1 VTARDDKRVEALAA
15 EGARSEDG
23 LGARLSGLC
32 RTPSLPTVAKVVF
45 VIALMVWPV
54 AYKNLYWMSVMLNAG
69 LFAMLTL
76 AVGLVLGQAG
86 QLSFGHSAFYGM
98 GAYAAA
104 LLSYRLHWPTL
115 AALVIAAIVPG
126 VIALIIGRPV
136 LKLRYFYLALATIGL
151 GQIFTVILIQLPSV
165 TRGINGLNGIPT
177 LSILGFNVGS
187 LIRQYY
193 VIWVP
198 TIVILLLLQRG
209 LKYRLGRSL
218 RALATSEIASATLG
232 IRTAN
237 WKLQAF
243 VVNAIICGLAGG
255 LFAFVTGSIS
265 PGSFSFNIAVLPIV
279 MALVGG
285 AETIWGGVLGAII
298 MWWAINY
305 FTSLQKYSGVAY
317 SLIMILLLLFLP
329 AGILGIHPT
338 SRAWFKRLIRRET
351 LTETAAVKPSGD
363 AIDATAVRTATAPAI
378 AAGGAR
384 SVTASAGSQPTE
396 QRGELIGSGVLQED
410 LARPKSDARR
420 EGPIL
425 SIDTASIAFGGLRA
439 VSDVSFDVKEGTIT
453 ALIGP
458 NGAGKT
464 TLFNA
469 ISRQQGLS
477 GGRISFNGVDL
488 TKLSP
493 ANAARLGMAR
503 TFQGLR
509 IFFNMSVLENVLVG
523 CHRHERSGFWSCC
536 LGFPRQ
542 RAEERRSRERAMD
555 ALALVGLLDV
565 ADKPAVSLPY
575 GRQRLVEIAR
585 ALASAPRLLMLDEP
599 AAGMNASE
607 RADLVHKIATI
618 RDAGV
623 TVLLVEHD
631 ISLVMGI
638 SDTVNVLNYG
648 RLIASGSPEAVKQD
662 KGVIEAYLGTGHAAG
677 AGVSAGEEGART
689 ARSAEPEIA
698 LAVED
703 LVAAYGS
710 IQALHGVSI
719 SVGKGE
725 VVAVLGAN
733 GAGKTTLLNTICGIV
748 RPLSGTVNYLG
759 ENITSVPAEKIN
771 SRGICQIPEGRQLF
785 PTLTVEDNLL
795 MGASGKHDWQKG
807 YADDVAYV
815 YELFP
820 ILGER
825 RRQMAKTLSGG
836 EQQMLAIG
844 RGLMAQP
851 SLLLLDE
858 PSMGLAPLAVE
869 RIFDALGRLNSQGI
883 TMLMVEQNAEMALSL
898 ANRVAVIQTGSVVL
912 SGESGQLRKDD
923 RLRAAYLGGR

>member
-1 VTARDDKRVEALAA
+1 MR
-15 EGARSEDG
+15 GISERLRG
-23 LGARLSGLC
+23 LYRLP
-32 RTPSLPTVAKVVF
+32 PSTVAKVVF
-45 VIALMVWPV
+45 VVALLVWPL
-54 AYKNLYWMSVMLNAG
+54 AYKNLYAMSVMLNAG
-69 LFAMLTL
+69 LFAMLTI
-76 AVGLVLGQAG
+76 AVCLVLGQAG

-104 LLSYRLHWPTL
+104 LLSYKLHWPTL

-126 VIALIIGRPV
+126 IIALIIGRPV

-151 GQIFTVILIQLPSV
+151 GQIFIVILIQVPSV

-177 LSILGFNVGS
+177 LSIFGFSVGT
-187 LIRQYY
+187 LLRQYY
-193 VIWVP
+193 VVWAP
-198 TIVILLLLQRG
+198 TLVILLLVQRG

-237 WKLQAF
+237 WKLLAF
-243 VVNAIICGLAGG
+243 VANAVICGLAGG

-285 AETIWGGVLGAII
+285 AGTIWGGILGAII
-298 MWWAINY
+298 MWWVINY
-305 FTSLQKYSGVAY
+305 FTGLQKYSGVAY

-329 AGILGIHPT
+329 VGILGIRPAT
-338 SRAWFKRLIRRET
+338 WSWLKRLFNRES
-351 LTETAAVKPSGD
+351 LRQKAEMALETNGSAV
-363 AIDATAVRTATAPAI
+363 AVAEAVDLAPAPLP
-378 AAGGAR
+378 AATQSTKAR
-384 SVTASAGSQPTE
+384 DAS
-396 QRGELIGSGVLQED
+396 IGSGALRED
-410 LARPKSDARR
+410 LALARSDDRR
-420 EGPIL
+420 EGPLL
-425 SIDTASIAFGGLRA
+425 SIKNASIAFGGLKA
-439 VSDVSFDVKEGTIT
+439 VNEVSFDVQEGTIT

-469 ISRQQGLS
+469 ISRLQALS
-477 GGRISFNGVDL
+477 GGRITFEGTDL
-488 TKLSP
+488 TKLST

-509 IFFNMSVLENVLVG
+509 IFVNMSVLENVLVG

-536 LGFPRQ
+536 LGLPRQ
-542 RAEERRSRERAMD
+542 RAEERRSRERAMG
-555 ALALVGLLDV
+555 ALALVGLSD
-565 ADKPAVSLPY
+565 AASKPAASLPY
-575 GRQRLVEIAR
+575 GQQRLIEIAR
-585 ALASAPRLLMLDEP
+585 ALASEPRLLMLDEP

-607 RADLVHKIATI
+607 RADLVRKIATI

-631 ISLVMGI
+631 IGLVMGI
-638 SDTVNVLNYG
+638 SDSVNVLDYG
-648 RLIASGSPEAVKQD
+648 KLIASGSPETVKQD
-662 KGVIEAYLGTGHAAG
+662 RTVIEAYLGTGHGTG
-677 AGVSAGEEGART
+677 AEARVGEEGGET
-689 ARSAEPEIA
+689 AVRPEPEVA
-698 LAVED
+698 LAVQN

-719 SVGKGE
+719 SVAKGE

-733 GAGKTTLLNTICGIV
+733 GAGKTTLLNTISGIV
-748 RPLSGTVNYLG
+748 RATSGTVTYLG
-759 ENITSVPAEKIN
+759 EDITAVPAERIN
-771 SRGICQIPEGRQLF
+771 TRGICQIPEGRQLF

-795 MGASGKHDWQKG
+795 MGASGKRDWQKG
-807 YADDVAYV
+807 YEDDVAYA

-825 RRQMAKTLSGG
+825 RKQMAKTLSGG

-851 SLLLLDE
+851 SLLMLDE

-869 RIFDALGRLNSQGI
+869 RIFDALRTLNSRGI
-883 TMLMVEQNAEMALSL
+883 TMLMVEQNAEMAFSL
-898 ANRVAVIQTGSVVL
+898 AGRVAVIQTGSLVL
-912 SGESGQLRKDD
+912 SGESSQLRKDD

>member
-1 VTARDDKRVEALAA
+1 MGPALNDS
-15 EGARSEDG
+15 GVRGRLRG
-23 LGARLSGLC
+23 LYQTHYSTL
-32 RTPSLPTVAKVVF
+32 AKIVF
-45 VIALMVWPV
+45 VIALLVWPV
-54 AYKNLYWMSVMLNAG
+54 VYKNLYAMSVMLNAG
-69 LFAMLTL
+69 LFAMLTI
-76 AVGLVLGQAG
+76 AVGLILGQAG

-104 LLSYRLHWPTL
+104 LLSYKLHWPTL

-126 VIALIIGRPV
+126 IIALIIGRPV

-151 GQIFTVILIQLPSV
+151 GQIFIVILIQLPSV

-177 LSILGFNVGS
+177 LSIFGFSVGS
-187 LIRQYY
+187 LLRQYY
-193 VIWVP
+193 VVWAP
-198 TIVILLLLQRG
+198 TLVILLLVQRG

-218 RALATSEIASATLG
+218 RAVATSEIASSTLG

-237 WKLQAF
+237 WKLLAF
-243 VVNAIICGLAGG
+243 VANAVICGLGGG
-255 LFAFVTGSIS
+255 LFAFVTGSIA
-265 PGSFSFNIAVLPIV
+265 PTSFTFNIAVLPIV

-285 AETIWGGVLGAII
+285 AGTIWGGVLGAII
-298 MWWAINY
+298 MWWVINY
-305 FTSLQKYSGVAY
+305 FTSIQQYSGVAY
-317 SLIMILLLLFLP
+317 SVIMILLLLFLP
-329 AGILGIHPT
+329 AGILGVHPT
-338 SRAWFKRLIRRET
+338 SRSWFKRLVRKESLDAKAEPEVGQGTPGLAAGAVDLT
-351 LTETAAVKPSGD
+351 LAPQSGTAQPATSAAV
-363 AIDATAVRTATAPAI
+363 V
-378 AAGGAR
+378 
-384 SVTASAGSQPTE
+384 
-396 QRGELIGSGVLQED
+396 IGSGALQDD
-410 LARPKSDARR
+410 LAREKGEKRA
-420 EGPIL
+420 EGPLL
-425 SIDTASIAFGGLRA
+425 SIKNASIAFGGLKA
-439 VSDVSFDVKEGTIT
+439 VNEVSFDVQEGTIT

-469 ISRQQGLS
+469 ISRQQQLA
-477 GGRISFNGVDL
+477 GGRITFEGIDL

-509 IFFNMSVLENVLVG
+509 IFVNMSVLENVLVG

-542 RAEERRSRERAMD
+542 RVEERRSRERAMD
-555 ALALVGLLDV
+555 ALALLGLENV
-565 ADKPAVSLPY
+565 APKPAVSLPY
-575 GRQRLVEIAR
+575 GQQRLVEIAR
-585 ALASAPRLLMLDEP
+585 ALASEPRLLMLDEP
-599 AAGMNASE
+599 AAGMNSSE
-607 RADLVHKIATI
+607 RADLVRKIATI

-631 ISLVMGI
+631 IGLVMGI
-638 SDTVNVLNYG
+638 SDSVNVLDYG
-648 RLIASGSPEAVKQD
+648 RLIASGSPEAVKED
-662 KGVIEAYLGTGHAAG
+662 RAVIEAYLGTGHAA
-677 AGVSAGEEGART
+677 VPEVCAGEEGGQA
-689 ARSAEPEIA
+689 APCAEPEVA

-703 LVAAYGS
+703 IVAAYGS
-710 IQALHGVSI
+710 IQALQGVSI
-719 SVGKGE
+719 SVDKGE

-733 GAGKTTLLNTICGIV
+733 GAGKTTLLNTISGIV
-748 RPLSGTVNYLG
+748 RATSGTVSYLG
-759 ENITSVPAEKIN
+759 EDITAVPAEKIN

-795 MGASGKHDWQKG
+795 MGASGKRDWQKG
-807 YADDVAYV
+807 YADDAAYV

-825 RRQMAKTLSGG
+825 RKQMAKTLSGG

-851 SLLLLDE
+851 TLLLLDE

-869 RIFDALGRLNSQGI
+869 RIFDALRRLNSQGI
-883 TMLMVEQNAEMALSL
+883 TMLMVEQNTEMALSL
-898 ANRVAVIQTGSVVL
+898 ASRVAVIQTGSVVL
-912 SGESGQLRKDD
+912 TGESGQLRKDD

>member
-1 VTARDDKRVEALAA
+1 VNSPKETNQA
-15 EGARSEDG
+15 EVPVVRARSWAGFSERLGG
-23 LGARLSGLC
+23 LHGTPRLS
-32 RTPSLPTVAKVVF
+32 TVAKAVF
-45 VIALMVWPV
+45 VIALMVWPLV
-54 AYKNLYWMSVMLNAG
+54 YNNLYAMSVTLNAG

-76 AVGLVLGQAG
+76 AVGLILGQAG

-104 LLSYRLHWPTL
+104 LLSYKLHWPTL
-115 AALVIAAIVPG
+115 AALVVATIVPG

-151 GQIFTVILIQLPSV
+151 GQIFTVILIQLPSI

-177 LSILGFNVGS
+177 LSIFGFSVGS
-187 LIRQYY
+187 LLRQYY

-198 TIVILLLLQRG
+198 TLVILLLVQRG

-237 WKLQAF
+237 WKLLAF
-243 VVNAIICGLAGG
+243 VANAVICGLAGG

-329 AGILGIHPT
+329 AGILGIHPS
-338 SRAWFKRLIRRET
+338 SRAWLKRLLRREW
-351 LTETAAVKPSGD
+351 LGREAETAVEPSGEVAQAFD
-363 AIDATAVRTATAPAI
+363 SATVQAATVAGIEASGAPAGLQPPEPI
-378 AAGGAR
+378 GAL
-384 SVTASAGSQPTE
+384 AGSGASQEDPARDTTGR
-396 QRGELIGSGVLQED
+396 RGE
-410 LARPKSDARR
+410 
-420 EGPIL
+420 PIL
-425 SIDTASIAFGGLRA
+425 SIKNASIAFGGLKA
-439 VSDVSFDVKEGTIT
+439 VNEVSFDVQEGTIT

-477 GGRISFNGVDL
+477 GGRITFDGVDL

-509 IFFNMSVLENVLVG
+509 IFINMSVLENVLVG

-542 RAEERRSRERAMD
+542 RAEERRSRARAMD
-555 ALALVGLLDV
+555 VLALLGLVDK
-565 ADKPAVSLPY
+565 ASKPAVSLPY
-575 GRQRLVEIAR
+575 GQQRLVEIAR
-585 ALASAPRLLMLDEP
+585 ALASEPRLLMLDEP

-607 RADLVHKIATI
+607 RADLVRKISTI
-618 RDAGV
+618 RDTGI

-631 ISLVMGI
+631 MGLVMGI
-638 SDTVNVLNYG
+638 SDSVNVLDYG
-648 RLIASGSPEAVKQD
+648 KLIASGCPDDVCQDDAVIQ
-662 KGVIEAYLGTGHAAG
+662 AYLGTGHGKG
-677 AGVSAGEEGART
+677 AEVSVEGEK
-689 ARSAEPEIA
+689 AEPESRAKREMA
-698 LAVED
+698 LAVSNI
-703 LVAAYGS
+703 VAAYGS

-719 SVGKGE
+719 RVDKGE

-733 GAGKTTLLNTICGIV
+733 GAGKTTLLNTISGII
-748 RPLSGTVNYLG
+748 RPVSGRVTYLG
-759 ENITSVPAEKIN
+759 ENITGVPAEKIN

-795 MGASGKHDWQKG
+795 MGASGKRDWQKG

-825 RRQMAKTLSGG
+825 RKQMAKTLSGG

-858 PSMGLAPLAVE
+858 PSMGLAPIAVE
-869 RIFDALGRLNSQGI
+869 RIFDALGRLNSQGL

-898 ANRVAVIQTGSVVL
+898 AGRVAVIQTGSVVL

>member
-1 VTARDDKRVEALAA
+1 VSAANEKRVEALAA
-15 EGARSEDG
+15 EEAPTEGG
-23 LGARLSGLC
+23 LGARLSGLY
-32 RTPSLPTVAKVVF
+32 RRPSLATVAKVVF
-45 VIALMVWPV
+45 VVALFVWPV

-115 AALVIAAIVPG
+115 AALVVAAIVPG
-126 VIALIIGRPV
+126 IIALIIGRPV

-151 GQIFTVILIQLPSV
+151 GQIFTVILIQLPSI
-165 TRGINGLNGIPT
+165 TRGINGLNGIPA
-177 LSILGFNVGS
+177 LSIFGFSVDS

-193 VIWVP
+193 VIWIP
-198 TIVILLLLQRG
+198 TVVILLLLQRG

-243 VVNAIICGLAGG
+243 VVNAVICGLAGG

-285 AETIWGGVLGAII
+285 AETLWGGVLGAII

-329 AGILGIHPT
+329 AGILGIHPM

-351 LTETAAVKPSGD
+351 LVETAGVEPKGAAVG
-363 AIDATAVRTATAPAI
+363 AAAAPAI
-378 AAGGAR
+378 VVGGSR
-384 SVTASAGSQPTE
+384 PETPSAGTRP
-396 QRGELIGSGVLQED
+396 GEEKGALIGSGALQDD
-410 LARPKSDARR
+410 LARAKSEAHR

-425 SIDTASIAFGGLRA
+425 SIDSVSIAFGGLRA

-488 TKLSP
+488 TRLSP

-509 IFFNMSVLENVLVG
+509 IFVNMSVVENVLVG

-536 LGFPRQ
+536 LGLPRQ

-555 ALALVGLLDV
+555 ALALVGLVDV

-575 GRQRLVEIAR
+575 GQQRLVEIAR
-585 ALASAPRLLMLDEP
+585 ALASEPRLLLLDEP

-607 RADLVHKIATI
+607 RADLVRKIATI

-648 RLIASGSPEAVKQD
+648 RLIASGSPEVVKQD
-662 KGVIEAYLGTGHAAG
+662 RGVIEAYLGTGHAAG
-677 AGVSAGEEGART
+677 TRVSTGDEGART
-689 ARSAEPEIA
+689 APATEPEIA
-698 LAVED
+698 LAVEN

-748 RPLSGTVNYLG
+748 RPLSGSVTYLG

-771 SRGICQIPEGRQLF
+771 SRGICQVPEGRQLF
-785 PTLTVEDNLL
+785 PTLSVEDNLL
-795 MGASGKHDWQKG
+795 MGASGKRDWQKG
-807 YADDVAYV
+807 YAEDVAYV

-912 SGESGQLRKDD
+912 SGESDQLRKDD